1 MNTVPLVDDA
11 RRTLDAPTL
20 VSDIY
25 REPVAPCA
33 NNGFCE
39 VSCEENIDPGIIW
52 SASMWLR
59 AWKEI
64 ATSSALIY
72 LTDRAII
79 LP

>member
-25 REPVAPCA
+25 REPTAPCA
-33 NNGFCE
+33 NTGFRDL
-39 VSCEENIDPGIIW
+39 SCEDIDPGIIW
-52 SASMWLR
+52 SAAIWLR

-64 ATSSALIY
+64 ATSSVLIY